1 MFNKSSNFNPEERRM
16 NLLSDYQNRASNN
29 ELQYIYN
36 IGGQSYDPNMENI
49 TFSYKFNN
57 RNPKIVYVSGSFDDL
72 KEKHPLNNNSRME
85 NGCVPY
91 K

>member
-1 MFNKSSNFNPEERRM
+1 MFNNSSNFNPEERRM

-57 RNPKIVYVSGSFDDL
+57 RNPKTF
-72 KEKHPLNNNSRME
+72 
-85 NGCVPY
+85 
-91 K
+91 

>member
-1 MFNKSSNFNPEERRM
+1 
-16 NLLSDYQNRASNN
+16 
-29 ELQYIYN
+29 
-36 IGGQSYDPNMENI
+36 MEHI